1 MWKKELKT
9 MGRGWF
15 ILKLA
20 EDHGIKTGSN
30 WNYGANL
37 KGRLSYYNKTLS
49 KHPQMILYIVDNWDN
64 RIKGG
69 SPILKNSEL
78 YDIALQLIKRF
89 NLKVK
94 NKGKIV
100 SNIQKNN
107 SSKKD
112 RPKFTFD
119 ENDSDGD
126 LIFYEENVKEN
137 ERVEGLRSFLE
148 NNYTSIVDHH
158 WFKFVRIGHL
168 PKVRV
173 ILSKKRPNHKIENN
187 VAEWILNEVKHYGE
201 NLSGERINEIIDNK
215 EVTLAVTGRFYPN
228 RGFPYIVIYYRNII
242 EKDRNKYFV
251 KVLAT
256 LAHEYFHYFHYLFT
270 NGRNLAKKDEWE
282 YLSVNESLAEI
293 FSYYYLTN
301 SCIQYVLDVAN
312 DKYQYWKK
320 YFGSKVPYAQTLRY
334 FDSNNKIILEK
345 VDEVLSRSQ
354 FDMYNAFRVLNL
366 Y

>member
-1 MWKKELKT
+1 MCEKELKT
-9 MGRGWF
+9 MGKGWF

-30 WNYGANL
+30 WNYGGNL

-49 KHPQMILYIVDNWDN
+49 KHPQMILYIVDNWNN
-64 RIKGG
+64 RIKSG

-78 YDIALQLIKRF
+78 YDIALQLIKHF

-100 SNIQKNN
+100 SNIKKSN
-107 SSKKD
+107 SSKKA
-112 RPKFTFD
+112 RPKFIFN
-119 ENDSDGD
+119 ENDCDGD
-126 LIFYEENVKEN
+126 LIFYERNVKEN
-137 ERVEGLRSFLE
+137 ERVDGLCSFLE
-148 NNYTSIVDHH
+148 CNYRSIIDHL
-158 WFKFVRIGHL
+158 FKFVRIDHF
-168 PKVRV
+168 PMVRV
-173 ILSKKRPNHKIENN
+173 ILSKKRPTHKIENN
-187 VAEWILNEVKHYGE
+187 VAEWILNEVKHYGKNITE
-201 NLSGERINEIIDNK
+201 ERINEIIDNK

-242 EKDRNKYFV
+242 EKDRYKYFV

-270 NGRNLAKKDEWE
+270 NRRNLAKKDEWE

-293 FSYYYLTN
+293 FSYDYLTKN
-301 SCIQYVLDVAN
+301 FIQYALDVAN

-320 YFGSKVPYAQTLRY
+320 YFGSKVPYAQALRY
-334 FDSNNKIILEK
+334 FDSNNKINLQK
-345 VDEVLSRSQ
+345 VDEVLSRSR
-354 FDMYNAFRVLNL
+354 FDMYDAFRVLINM
-366 Y
+366 